1 MKFWAKIRQVISPI
15 SPRRGNPPWWSRRV
29 VGVLA
34 IATIFLTGC
43 VDYKVGIQFDN
54 QTHGTIVQNVR
65 LSDKLMAF
73 NREAAS
79 AWLDSIAKRTRNLGG
94 KVRSLSEQEIE
105 AKMSF
110 SNAAE
115 LEEKLNT
122 FFHPIQE
129 QNQTAAASDGGPH
142 SSESQPESR
151 TPKEAAT
158 DTENQDELP
167 QIGSNLKINQNN
179 FLLVLRNRF
188 VYDIDLRSLAVLS
201 SEGNILVSPGSL
213 VDLKLTLQAPWGL
226 RSVEKHEY
234 AISPQ
239 MNLEGNQLTWKLQPG
254 KQNHLEAI
262 FWIPSPIGIGAVAI
276 AILVGIGFWLKYQLL
291 PFLGFGKK
299 KAKPQTQ

>member
-15 SPRRGNPPWWSRRV
+15 FPRRGNPPWLPWRV

-129 QNQTAAASDGGPH
+129 QNQTAAASVVAA

>member
-1 MKFWAKIRQVISPI
+1 MIFWAKIWQVLSPI
-15 SPRRGNPPWWSRRV
+15 SPRRGNPPWLPWRI

-43 VDYKVGIQFDN
+43 VDYKVGIQFDS

-94 KVRSLSEQEIE
+94 RVRRPSKQEIK
-105 AKMSF
+105 ATMSF

-122 FFHPIQE
+122 FFHPIQK
-129 QNQTAAASDGGPH
+129 QQKPIAASQVAAP
-142 SSESQPESR
+142 SESQSQAQPE
-151 TPKEAAT
+151 PKEAAT
-158 DTENQDELP
+158 DTENQDKLP
-167 QIGSNLKINQNN
+167 KIGSNLKINQNN

-254 KQNHLEAI
+254 KRNHLEAI